1 VGFPGNLGD
10 LVVSTETNTTGAGDR
25 STNPPDLHAAGARA
39 AWGEVPGTVVVP
51 PSEGNEAR
59 REGRAEVG
67 SLHRTCGVG
76 ELTQEDPA
84 EERERQ
90 DRRLVEEKDDGDT
103 DPYNILNATSTDSD
117 TGSGDAGSGAPDS
130 GASH

>member
-1 VGFPGNLGD
+1 MHSVI
-10 LVVSTETNTTGAGDR
+10 
-25 STNPPDLHAAGARA
+25 
-39 AWGEVPGTVVVP
+39 P

-59 REGRAEVG
+59 REGRQEVG

-103 DPYNILNATSTDSD
+103 DPYNSLNATSTDSD

>member
-1 VGFPGNLGD
+1 MRAVGFPGNLGD

-59 REGRAEVG
+59 RDEWREVG
-67 SLHRTCGVG
+67 ALHSTCEFG
-76 ELTQEDPA
+76 EPVPRGPGGGKA
-84 EERERQ
+84 APGAWNRWRER
-90 DRRLVEEKDDGDT
+90 
-103 DPYNILNATSTDSD
+103 
-117 TGSGDAGSGAPDS
+117 
-130 GASH
+130 